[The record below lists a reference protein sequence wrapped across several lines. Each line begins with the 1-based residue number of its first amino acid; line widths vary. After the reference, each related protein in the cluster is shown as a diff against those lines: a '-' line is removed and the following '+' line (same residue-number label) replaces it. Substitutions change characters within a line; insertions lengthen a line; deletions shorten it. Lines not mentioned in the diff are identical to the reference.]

1 MSEENNKP
9 SNYSLISITDE
20 MKKSYLDYAMSVI
33 VSRALPDVRDGLKP
47 VHRRILYAMIEGG
60 YDWSKPYRKSAR
72 VVGDVMGNYH
82 PHGDTA
88 IYDSMVRMAQDFSMR
103 LMLVDGQGNF
113 GSVDGDPP
121 AAMRYTES
129 RLAKSSE
136 SLLRDIDKDTI
147 DYIPNYD
154 ESQSEPSVLPA
165 EFPNMLV
172 NGAGGI
178 AVGMAT
184 NIPPHNPGE
193 VVRACKALIDN
204 PELSLEELME
214 IIPGPD
220 FPTAALIMG
229 RSGIREAFKSGRGSI
244 IMRSRAEIIQ
254 TGKNADREMIVITEI
269 PFQVNKALVL
279 EKIGELIR
287 DKTIEGISDLR
298 DESDRNGMRI
308 VIEIKRDIQ
317 GDVVLNQ
324 LWRHTR
330 LQTSFPVNMLALD
343 RGQPKQLGLIE
354 ILKAFIDFRFEVVIR
369 RTKFLLNKARNR
381 AHILAGLMV
390 AITSIDEIIE
400 LIKSSSD
407 PENARNQLCSKTW
420 PAKEVE
426 AFIKLI
432 DDPNHQIVDNNYTL
446 SVTQAKAILELRLQR
461 LTGMERNKLEKETQE
476 LSEKINKYLIILSD
490 KNKLTNLIQTEL
502 DEVISRIDD
511 PRRTEISDSAVDH
524 DDEDLIQKEDMVVTV
539 SHRGYIKRV
548 SLSTY
553 KAQRRGGKGR
563 AGMKMRDE
571 DTVTSLFVT
580 NTHTPILFFTSSGM
594 VYQMKCYKLPES
606 APQALGKPMI
616 NLLPIDQDE
625 NIHTVMPMPEDQET
639 WQNLQIIFATKN
651 GNVRRNQL
659 SDFTNI
665 RQNGKIAMKLNE
677 EDELVSVIPCGDKDN
692 ILLATRLGKAI
703 RFDVHDVRVFVGR
716 GSSGVRGIR
725 LKPNDYV
732 VSMSLIPNLENRFIL
747 SVTENG
753 FGKRTPIDDYRMTNR
768 GGQGVANIECSTRNG
783 PVVASYVASEDDQIM
798 LVTNS
803 GKLIRIRVHGGE
815 GDSIR
820 VAGRKTQG
828 VRLFDVEEG
837 EKVVSVALLSENEDE
852 QDEENSEDFVENEND
867 GK

>member
-1 MSEENNKP
+1 LSEENDKP
-9 SNYSLISITDE
+9 LGHSLISITDE

-129 RLAKSSE
+129 RLARSSE

-154 ESQSEPSVLPA
+154 ESQLEPSVLPA

-193 VVRACKALIDN
+193 VIKACKALIDN
-204 PELSLEELME
+204 PDLTLEEIMD

-220 FPTAALIMG
+220 FPTAGLIMG
-229 RSGIREAFKSGRGSI
+229 RGGIREAFKTGRGSI

-254 TGKNADREMIVITEI
+254 FGKNSDREMILITEI

-317 GDVVLNQ
+317 ADVVLNQ

-343 RGQPKQLGLIE
+343 KGQPKQMGLIE
-354 ILKAFIDFRFEVVIR
+354 ILQAFISFRFEVVTR

-400 LIKSSSD
+400 LIKSSPD
-407 PENARNQLCSKTW
+407 PDTARNQLCAKAW

-426 AFIKLI
+426 EFIKLI
-432 DDPNHQIVDNNYTL
+432 DDPNHQIVDNNYKL
-446 SVTQAKAILELRLQR
+446 SITQAKAILELRLQR
-461 LTGMERNKLEKETQE
+461 LTGMEINKLEKETQE
-476 LSEKINKYLIILSD
+476 LSEQINEYLIILSD
-490 KNKLTNLIQTEL
+490 KTKLTQQIQIEL
-502 DEVISRIDD
+502 DEVLKRIDD
-511 PRRTEISDSAVDH
+511 PRRTEINDSAVDH

-553 KAQRRGGKGR
+553 RAQRRGGKGR

-594 VYQMKCYKLPES
+594 VYQLKCYKLPES

-616 NLLPIDQDE
+616 NLLPINQDE
-625 NIHTVMPMPEDQET
+625 KIHTIMPMPEDEAS
-639 WQNLQIIFATKN
+639 WSDLQIIFATKN
-651 GNVRRNQL
+651 GNIRRNQL

-677 EDELVSVIPCGDKDN
+677 TDELVSVLPCSDKDN

-703 RFDVHDVRVFVGR
+703 RFDVNDVRVFVGR
-716 GSSGVRGIR
+716 GSSGVRGVR
-725 LKPNDYV
+725 LKPKDTV
-732 VSMSLIPNLENRFIL
+732 VSMSLIPDANEKYVL

-753 FGKRTPIDDYRMTNR
+753 FGKRTPVDDYRKTNR
-768 GGQGVANIECSTRNG
+768 GGQGVANIECSARNG
-783 PVVASYVASEDDQIM
+783 PVVASYVASENDQIM

-803 GKLIRIRVHGGE
+803 GKLIRIRVNGGE
-815 GDSIR
+815 GDTIR

-828 VRLFDVEEG
+828 VRLFDVDEG
-837 EKVVSVALLSENEDE
+837 EKVVSVALL
-852 QDEENSEDFVENEND
+852 NEND
-867 GK
+867 DEADDDEMNDTNDQN